1 MTWQEL
7 IREKIDMVSH
17 TRHYVY
23 TRTKKKRRARR
34 ERGEIIGRDF
44 FASFIVEI
52 MHRRSI
58 VCRKFFIF
66 FSLDTVD
73 RLEMA

>member
-1 MTWQEL
+1 
-7 IREKIDMVSH
+7 MVSH
-17 TRHYVY
+17 AKHYVY

-58 VCRKFFIF
+58 VCR
-66 FSLDTVD
+66 
-73 RLEMA
+73 